1 MIDERDEL
9 IERAARALSALP
21 PTKAGAVARVLMA
34 VRANQARPLP
44 FWKRAARRFEE
55 TSVSGKAMTLLMAAS
70 LVIGFFAR
78 PVVSD
83 TFVGI
88 FPEAAAGPSGTA
100 LQTVANLPAESRP
113 VPVAL
118 AVELANAK
126 TVSVVGD
133 FNGWDPSVT
142 PMQRVGKDGPWSA
155 TVLAKPGRHTYA
167 FMVDGAT
174 LVADPRAPR
183 ARSNDFD
190 GDASV
195 MMVRT
200 P

>member
-1 MIDERDEL
+1 MIEERDEL
-9 IERAARALSALP
+9 IEGAARALSAMP
-21 PTKAGAVARVLMA
+21 PTRAGAVARVLMA

-44 FWKRAARRFEE
+44 MWKRAARRFED
-55 TSVSGKAMTLLMAAS
+55 TSVSAKAVALLMAAS

-78 PVVSD
+78 GTIAEDLIPLVGGSD
-83 TFVGI
+83 ALGV
-88 FPEAAAGPSGTA
+88 A
-100 LQTVANLPAESRP
+100 LQSVANVPTESRP
-113 VPVAL
+113 VPVAMG
-118 AVELANAK
+118 VELANAK

-155 TVLAKPGRHTYA
+155 TVLAKPGRHTYV
-167 FMVDGAT
+167 FMVDGTT

-183 ARSNDFD
+183 VKSSDFD

>member
-1 MIDERDEL
+1 MIDESDEM
-9 IERAARALSALP
+9 IEKAARLLSAMP
-21 PTKAGAVARVLMA
+21 PARPGAVARVLMA

-44 FWKRAARRFEE
+44 FWRRALRRIDE
-55 TSVSGKAMTLLMAAS
+55 TSVSAKATSMLVAAS
-70 LVIGFFAR
+70 LLIGFVAR
-78 PVVSD
+78 ATVDGDVAPFGGTSAENAVSVQPVSNV
-83 TFVGI
+83 
-88 FPEAAAGPSGTA
+88 AG
-100 LQTVANLPAESRP
+100 ESSP
-113 VPVAL
+113 VPVAM
-118 AVELANAK
+118 AFELANAK

-133 FNGWDPSVT
+133 FNGWDPTAT

-167 FMVDGAT
+167 YMVDGTT

-183 ARSNDFD
+183 ARSTDFG

>member
-1 MIDERDEL
+1 MIEESDEL
-9 IERAARALSALP
+9 IVRAARALSGMP

-44 FWKRAARRFEE
+44 FWKRAMRRFDD
-55 TSVSGKAMTLLMAAS
+55 TSVSAKAAGLLMAAS

-78 PVVSD
+78 GTVSNTLD
-83 TFVGI
+83 SF
-88 FPEAAAGPSGTA
+88 AGGSELSGTA
-100 LQTVANLPAESRP
+100 LQSIANMPAESRP
-113 VPVAL
+113 VPVAV

-126 TVSVVGD
+126 TVAVVGD

-183 ARSNDFD
+183 AKSSDFD

>member
-1 MIDERDEL
+1 M
-9 IERAARALSALP
+9 P

-44 FWKRAARRFEE
+44 LWTRVARRFED
-55 TSVSGKAMTLLMAAS
+55 TSVSAKAATLLMAAS

-78 PVVSD
+78 GSVTEELVPFASD
-83 TFVGI
+83 ST
-88 FPEAAAGPSGTA
+88 GTA
-100 LQTVANLPAESRP
+100 LQSVANVPAESRP
-113 VPVAL
+113 VPVAMV
-118 AVELANAK
+118 VELANAK

-155 TVLAKPGRHTYA
+155 TVLAKPGRHTFAY
-167 FMVDGAT
+167 MVDGST

-183 ARSNDFD
+183 AKSNDFG

>member
-1 MIDERDEL
+1 MIEESDEL
-9 IERAARALSALP
+9 IERAARTLSAMP
-21 PTKAGAVARVLMA
+21 PVKAGAVARVLMA

-55 TSVSGKAMTLLMAAS
+55 TSVSGRAAALMMAAS

-78 PVVSD
+78 GPVSD
-83 TFVGI
+83 ALVPFVA
-88 FPEAAAGPSGTA
+88 ETDLSGA
-100 LQTVANLPAESRP
+100 QLQSVSNVPAESRN

-126 TVSVVGD
+126 TVAVVGD
-133 FNGWDPSVT
+133 FNGWDPSAT

-167 FMVDGAT
+167 FMVDGST

-183 ARSNDFD
+183 AKSNDFE

>member
-1 MIDERDEL
+1 MIEERDEL
-9 IERAARALSALP
+9 IERAVRALSATP
-21 PTKAGAVARVLMA
+21 PVKAGAVARVLMA

-44 FWKRAARRFEE
+44 FWRRLAWRFED
-55 TSVSGKAMTLLMAAS
+55 TSVSARGAALLVAAS

-78 PVVSD
+78 GTMSD
-83 TFVGI
+83 DLMPFSR
-88 FPEAAAGPSGTA
+88 ASDASGTT
-100 LQTVANLPAESRP
+100 LQPVASTPAESRP
-113 VPVAL
+113 VPVAM
-118 AVELANAK
+118 VIQLANARS
-126 TVSVVGD
+126 VSVVGD
-133 FNGWDPSVT
+133 FNEWDPSVT

-183 ARSNDFD
+183 AKSSDFD

-195 MMVRT
+195 LMVRT

>member
-9 IERAARALSALP
+9 IERVARTLSAM
-21 PTKAGAVARVLMA
+21 PTTKTGAVARVLMA
-34 VRANQARPLP
+34 VRANHAKPLP
-44 FWKRAARRFEE
+44 FWKRVARRFEDQ
-55 TSVSGKAMTLLMAAS
+55 SVSAAAAALLMAAS

-78 PVVSD
+78 GPVSD
-83 TFVGI
+83 VLVPLGS
-88 FPEAAAGPSGTA
+88 ESGAAGTA
-100 LQTVANLPAESRP
+100 LQSVSNVSAESRS
-113 VPVAL
+113 VPVAI

-126 TVSVVGD
+126 SVSVVGD

-155 TVLAKPGRHTYA
+155 TVQAKPGRHTYA
-167 FMVDGAT
+167 FMVDGST

-183 ARSNDFD
+183 AKSSDFD

>member
-1 MIDERDEL
+1 MIDESDEL
-9 IERAARALSALP
+9 IERAARTLSAMP
-21 PTKAGAVARVLMA
+21 PVRAGAVARVLMA
-34 VRANQARPLP
+34 VRANQARPVP
-44 FWKRAARRFEE
+44 FWKRTALRFEE
-55 TSVSGKAMTLLMAAS
+55 TSVSGKAAALLMAAS

-78 PVVSD
+78 GTVSD
-83 TFVGI
+83 VL
-88 FPEAAAGPSGTA
+88 PSFGSESDLSGA
-100 LQTVANLPAESRP
+100 QLQSVANVPAESRD
-113 VPVAL
+113 VPVAM

-126 TVSVVGD
+126 SVSVVGD
-133 FNGWDPSVT
+133 FNGWDPLAT

-174 LVADPRAPR
+174 LVADPRAPKVK
-183 ARSNDFD
+183 SGDFD

>member
-1 MIDERDEL
+1 MIEERDEL
-9 IERAARALSALP
+9 IERVARTLSAMP
-21 PTKAGAVARVLMA
+21 PTRAGAVARVLMA

-44 FWKRAARRFEE
+44 VWTRAARRFED
-55 TSVSGKAMTLLMAAS
+55 TSVSARAVAFLMAAS

-78 PVVSD
+78 GTIAEDLLPQ
-83 TFVGI
+83 TG
-88 FPEAAAGPSGTA
+88 GPDASGVA
-100 LQTVANLPAESRP
+100 LQSVANVPSESRQ
-113 VPVAL
+113 VPVAVG
-118 AVELANAK
+118 VELANAR

-133 FNGWDPSVT
+133 FNDWDPSVT
-142 PMQRVGKDGPWSA
+142 PMQRVGKAGPWSA

-167 FMVDGAT
+167 FMVDGTT

-183 ARSNDFD
+183 VKSSDFD

-195 MMVRT
+195 MMVRS

>member
-9 IERAARALSALP
+9 IERAARALSAMP
-21 PTKAGAVARVLMA
+21 ATRAGAVARVLMA

-44 FWKRAARRFEE
+44 IWKRAARRFED
-55 TSVSGKAMTLLMAAS
+55 TSVSAKAVAFLMAAS

-78 PVVSD
+78 GTISEDLIPMMNGWD
-83 TFVGI
+83 
-88 FPEAAAGPSGTA
+88 GPGVA
-100 LQTVANLPAESRP
+100 LQSVANVPTESRP
-113 VPVAL
+113 VPVAVG
-118 AVELANAK
+118 VELANAK

-142 PMQRVGKDGPWSA
+142 PMQRVGTDGPWSA

-167 FMVDGAT
+167 FMVDGTT

-183 ARSNDFD
+183 VKSVDFD